1 MKIMDST
8 NKIMFLEDQ
17 IDEFEQKGLENHE
30 KQIETEIIMRTS
42 NNNFNWIL
50 IDINGIM
57 SNRGKA

>member
-30 KQIETEIIMRTS
+30 KQIETEIIMRAS